1 MIVIGGGLTGAAFA
15 KTQGEAGRRVL
26 VLERDL
32 SQVDR
37 IVGELLQPGGVR
49 ALRRL
54 GLGAA
59 VEGIGAVSVAGYAL
73 FRDRR
78 VALLP
83 YPVVEDAETGP
94 EGELLEG
101 PATGRSFHNGRFVQ
115 RVRQIA
121 ASTPNVVFRKGTA
134 RAVLGAGGR
143 DWDPEDPEDARLGV
157 RGVRYG
163 QAGGA
168 DRFAR
173 ARLVVACDGIFS
185 ALRKKLSEPEVRLPG
200 FFVGAV
206 LRDTTLPYGPRG
218 HVVLA
223 SPSPVLFYPISDR
236 DARCLI
242 DVPGEH
248 LPSASTG
255 ALQAYVRRVV
265 APQLP
270 EALRAALL
278 RSVEAEELRSMQ
290 NRQVGCQ
297 PLHPRG
303 AFLLGDA
310 FNMRHPLT
318 GGGMTVALSDVALAR
333 DLLADVDLAD
343 ADATA
348 RALERF
354 YVARK
359 PLAGTI
365 NVLANALYEVFRDH
379 GHVDVRKEAEKAL
392 EQDKEAAARGGGDG
406 GNREG
411 EREPNAVNGTASG
424 NGSSKANGTA
434 NGNGATRGANGK
446 CDGAANGA
454 VDGAAGAAGAAGS
467 AAASLSAP
475 SVSAP
480 CAALSSSEA
489 AAFLRRSAE
498 LATPSEPPLGTAY
511 DEMRESCFRYL
522 GLGGACSED
531 PVSLLAGLR
540 PAPWLLVWHF
550 FAVALYSTR
559 RLVFQRCSPKSIAL
573 AFAVLAAACRI
584 ILPLIAQ
591 EGWRALLLPKL
602 APAVPGS
609 KALSKKTNTNKNKDD

>member
-15 KTQGEAGRRVL
+15 KTQGESGRRVL
-26 VLERDL
+26 VIERDL

-59 VEGIGAVSVAGYAL
+59 VEGIGAVSVRGYAL
-73 FRDRR
+73 FRDQR
-78 VALLP
+78 VSLLP
-83 YPVVEDAETGP
+83 YPEVEDAEVGP
-94 EGELLEG
+94 DGEPLEG

-121 ASTPNVVFRKGTA
+121 AATPNVVFRKGTV
-134 RAVLGAGGR
+134 RAVVGADGR
-143 DWDPEDPEDARLGV
+143 DWEPAERDGGASSSV

-163 QAGGA
+163 QAGGE

-173 ARLVVACDGIFS
+173 AHLVVACDGIFS
-185 ALRKKLSEPEVRLPG
+185 ALRKRLAEPEVRLPG

-206 LRDTTLPYGPRG
+206 LRDATLPFGPRG

-223 SPSPVLFYPISDR
+223 SPSPVLFYPISAS

-242 DVPGEH
+242 DVPGSH
-248 LPSASTG
+248 LPSTARG
-255 ALQAYVRRVV
+255 ELQSYVRRVV

-278 RSVEAEELRSMQ
+278 RSVETEELRSMQ
-290 NRQVGCQ
+290 NRQVGCE
-297 PLHPRG
+297 PFHPPG

-318 GGGMTVALSDVALAR
+318 GGGMTVALSDVAVAR
-333 DLLADVDLAD
+333 DLLEGLDLAD
-343 ADATA
+343 QDATA
-348 RALERF
+348 KALERF

-379 GHVDVRKEAEKAL
+379 EDFDV
-392 EQDKEAAARGGGDG
+392 QAAARRALEEDRQEATDESQGAQ
-406 GNREG
+406 
-411 EREPNAVNGTASG
+411 NAT
-424 NGSSKANGTA
+424 ANGTA
-434 NGNGATRGANGK
+434 NGAPNGIAK
-446 CDGAANGA
+446 
-454 VDGAAGAAGAAGS
+454 GS
-467 AAASLSAP
+467 SAP
-475 SVSAP
+475 VTSSSSSSSAP
-480 CAALSSSEA
+480 PLSPSEA
-489 AAFLRRSAE
+489 AAFLRRSTDRV
-498 LATPSEPPLGTAY
+498 TPAEPPLGSAY

-522 GLGGACSED
+522 GLGGSCSED
-531 PVSLLAGLR
+531 PVALLAGLR
-540 PAPWLLVWHF
+540 PEPWLLVWHF

-559 RLVFQRCSPKSIAL
+559 RLVFERCSPKSIAL
-573 AFAVLAAACRI
+573 AFSVIVVACRI
-584 ILPLIAQ
+584 ILPLLAR
-591 EGWRALLLPKL
+591 EGWRALFFPRL
-602 APAVPGS
+602 APAIPGRRALARAAKS
-609 KALSKKTNTNKNKDD
+609 KTA